1 MHDLA
6 VYMKKGILFLFSTGF
21 TSFIVLLLVN
31 SWTYFLLGSL
41 TLTLT
46 VLLYWIYLFLLVLV
60 FVRQQF
66 FLHWKILIMLLS
78 QFPSTFCHTQN
89 RMLHC
94 IVYDWLCA
102 DWDCFHDILEMLLG
116 RKSLNSVFMLLI
128 ENFVSGLKLEFMNI
142 PHCNYQVKLH
152 FSLQF
157 SAAGSTA
164 IVHRNH
170 IFYLHQQNKSS
181 ESKVKFRQASDY
193 GKRVLEAANLA
204 YVTKT
209 KDSIMSQNLGS
220 WGFWQIANTVLIKD
234 KSAIPPLFSDPEL
247 LSSVHLIKQNC
258 LLKS

>member
-21 TSFIVLLLVN
+21 TSFIVLLLFGLLITFNAISSNIDEVIWIHLLMSLSLEILTSNWLTYSGGTDNLVN

-41 TLTLT
+41 TLTPT

-94 IVYDWLCA
+94 IVYDWPCA

-116 RKSLNSVFMLLI
+116 RKSLNSVFMLLL

-152 FSLQF
+152 FSL
-157 SAAGSTA
+157 
-164 IVHRNH
+164 
-170 IFYLHQQNKSS
+170 
-181 ESKVKFRQASDY
+181 
-193 GKRVLEAANLA
+193 
-204 YVTKT
+204 
-209 KDSIMSQNLGS
+209 
-220 WGFWQIANTVLIKD
+220 
-234 KSAIPPLFSDPEL
+234 
-247 LSSVHLIKQNC
+247 
-258 LLKS
+258 

>member
-21 TSFIVLLLVN
+21 TSFIVLLPFGLLITFNAISSNIDEVIWIHLLMSLSLEISTSNWLTYSGGTDNLVN

-94 IVYDWLCA
+94 IVYDWPCA

-116 RKSLNSVFMLLI
+116 RKSLNSVFMLLL

-152 FSLQF
+152 FSL
-157 SAAGSTA
+157 
-164 IVHRNH
+164 
-170 IFYLHQQNKSS
+170 
-181 ESKVKFRQASDY
+181 
-193 GKRVLEAANLA
+193 
-204 YVTKT
+204 
-209 KDSIMSQNLGS
+209 
-220 WGFWQIANTVLIKD
+220 
-234 KSAIPPLFSDPEL
+234 
-247 LSSVHLIKQNC
+247 
-258 LLKS
+258 